1 MGSHGWQVVTVD
13 LMENF
18 TLSATH
24 IALAA
29 AFALAFAWLGWR
41 IRGVTT
47 SGAVAGACVC
57 FLLLVGAGPGAVAG
71 LGTVFALTWV
81 TTLLGRQHKQRLGT
95 AEAKT
100 GRRAS
105 QVFAN
110 LGIAAICA
118 TVYRFYD
125 ANPAWLIAMA
135 AALSEAAA
143 DTVSSEIGQVVG
155 KAPRLITTWRTVPT
169 GTDGGV
175 TLSGTLAGTCAAA
188 IVALASVHTGI
199 IPSNRFALVVA
210 AAVGGMLADSLLGA
224 MFERKKLLNND
235 AVNLLGTAV
244 AAGFVWVVMW
254 R

>member
-1 MGSHGWQVVTVD
+1 
-13 LMENF
+13 MENF
-18 TLSATH
+18 IISAPH
-24 IALAA
+24 IALAT

-41 IRGVTT
+41 IRGVTV
-47 SGAVAGACVC
+47 SGAIAGACVC
-57 FLLLVGAGPGAVAG
+57 FLLLVGAGPGAVVA
-71 LGTVFALTWV
+71 LGAVFALTWIS
-81 TTLLGRQHKQRLGT
+81 TLLGRQHKQRLGT

-105 QVFAN
+105 QVLAN
-110 LGIAAICA
+110 LGIATICA
-118 TVYRFYD
+118 TVYRLYS
-125 ANPAWLIAMA
+125 ANSGWLIAMA

-155 KAPRLITTWRTVPT
+155 KAPRLITTWRRVPT

-188 IVALASVHTGI
+188 IIGVTNRYTGV
-199 IPSNRFALVVA
+199 IPSNRFGLVVA
-210 AAVGGMLADSLLGA
+210 AGVGGMLADSLLGA
-224 MFERKKLLNND
+224 LFERKNLLNND

-244 AAGFVWVVMW
+244 AAGIVWIVMW

>member
-1 MGSHGWQVVTVD
+1 MT
-13 LMENF
+13 ENL
-18 TLSATH
+18 TLSASH

-29 AFALAFAWLGWR
+29 AFALAFAWLAWR
-41 IRGVTT
+41 IRGVTI
-47 SGAVAGACVC
+47 SGAIAGACIC
-57 FLLLVGAGPGAVAG
+57 FLLLVGAGPGAVVA
-71 LGTVFALTWV
+71 LGTVFALTWIS
-81 TTLLGRQHKQRLGT
+81 TLLGRQHKQRLGT

-105 QVFAN
+105 QVLAN

-125 ANPAWLIAMA
+125 ANAVCLIAMV

-155 KAPRLITTWRTVPT
+155 KAPRLITTWQRVPT

-175 TLSGTLAGTCAAA
+175 TLSGTLAGACAAA
-188 IVALASVHTGI
+188 IVGLASVYTGI
-199 IPSNRFALVVA
+199 IPSNRFVLVVA
-210 AAVGGMLADSLLGA
+210 AAVGGMLADSILGA
-224 MFERKKLLNND
+224 LFERKKLLNND

-244 AAGFVWVVMW
+244 AAGIVWIVVW

>member
-1 MGSHGWQVVTVD
+1 
-13 LMENF
+13 MENF
-18 TLSATH
+18 TMSASH
-24 IALAA
+24 VALAA
-29 AFALAFAWLGWR
+29 SFALAFAWLGWR
-41 IRGVTT
+41 IRGVTI
-47 SGAVAGACVC
+47 SGAIAGACVC

-71 LGTVFALTWV
+71 LGTVFVLTWIS
-81 TTLLGRQHKQRLGT
+81 TSLGRRHKQQLGT

-105 QVFAN
+105 QVLAN

-118 TVYRFYD
+118 TVYRFYS
-125 ANPAWLIAMA
+125 ANPVWLIAMA

-155 KAPRLITTWRTVPT
+155 KAPRLITTCRRVPT

-188 IVALASVHTGI
+188 ITGLASVYTGV
-199 IPSNRFALVVA
+199 IPSNRFGLVVA
-210 AAVGGMLADSLLGA
+210 AGVGGMLADSLLGA
-224 MFERKKLLNND
+224 LFERKNLLNND
-235 AVNLLGTAV
+235 AVNLLGTAM
-244 AAGFVWVVMW
+244 AAGIVWIVMW